1 MQAVTFTENTM
12 KDEHV
17 TIEMFKFW
25 ADTQGKTLESL
36 SQEIKETNILLRDD
50 INTTK
55 AILNQHIIEYKEN
68 KSETN
73 SRFAQVFKTLQS
85 REDVYKF
92 AKVIK
97 WGIGILLAGGLT
109 AAGMS
114 GWSYIATKQPTEVK
128 Q

>member
-1 MQAVTFTENTM
+1 MSE
-12 KDEHV
+12 EHV

-36 SQEIKETNILLRDD
+36 SKEIKETNILLRDD

-55 AILNQHIIEYKEN
+55 ASLNQHIIEYKEN

-97 WGIGILLAGGLT
+97 WGIGILFAGALT

-114 GWSYIATKQPTEVK
+114 AWSYVSSKEPVEIKQ
-128 Q
+128 

>member
-1 MQAVTFTENTM
+1 MSE
-12 KDEHV
+12 EHV

-36 SQEIKETNILLRDD
+36 SKEIKETNVLLRDD

-55 AILNQHIIEYKEN
+55 AILSQHIIEYKEN

-73 SRFAQVFKTLQS
+73 NRFAQVFKTLQS

-92 AKVIK
+92 AKLIK
-97 WGIGILLAGGLT
+97 WGVGILLAGALT

-114 GWSYIATKQPTEVK
+114 AWSYISHKEPVEVK